1 MENQTLPMTP
11 TPFASRSF
19 AAFPACG
26 EQSFGFPGVDHVRR
40 HGPFPEAHLLSLPV
54 TCRLVTPRAFAHSNR
69 WGAHAVTFY
78 GATNSGVTRHAQP
91 RLRGT
96 TPSEASHRSLVARSL
111 AFTVQATG
119 VTS

>member
-1 MENQTLPMTP
+1 MECHAFFSTP
-11 TPFASRSF
+11 TPLASRVLT
-19 AAFPACG
+19 ALPAC
-26 EQSFGFPGVDHVRR
+26 ETQSHGFPGVDHVHR
-40 HGPFPEAHLLSLPV
+40 HGPFPEAHLLSLPA

-78 GATNSGVTRHAQP
+78 GANHFGVTRHAQP

-96 TPSEASHRSLVARSL
+96 TPSESSHRSLVARSL
-111 AFTVQATG
+111 AFSVHVTG